1 MKKIIIHKE
10 LLVILFT
17 ALILRIVLA
26 NFYADNILRNEWN
39 MILHNHEISGVFG
52 LNVVINEFL
61 ALPKLAEIGDKV
73 LPTVIIPPLYLY
85 LIYLVKLIFNNPSNI
100 ADIVISIQ
108 IFLSLFSILV
118 FDKIIKLFS
127 KKNSINIIL
136 LSIFS
141 FFPMNVFAASQIS
154 SITLQ
159 IFLIL
164 NFFYFLFLFNYNKNI
179 KNLLLFSFFSGLLIL
194 IRGEFF
200 LFYFFT
206 IIYFFLFIEKNIR
219 FIMISFIVV
228 SMLVTPY
235 IFRNYQN
242 FDKLVLTKSFGYNL
256 LKGNNPSFKV
266 EGDYEIIKKIQ
277 ISEKN
282 IKTDNNYEIN
292 LDNLFKEKALEF
304 IKEEP
309 LSYIKLYFKKIFSFF
324 FIDFNS
330 TYPNYYNLMHLAPK
344 ITLSIVSLFGTVLAI
359 KKRGNYQFLALYFIL
374 SVLLFSIF
382 FILPRYNLILLPIQL
397 ILCLKCIDYL
407 RKDREFKF

>member
-1 MKKIIIHKE
+1 M
-10 LLVILFT
+10 VILFT

-200 LFYFFT
+200 LFYFFI
-206 IIYFFLFIEKNIR
+206 IIYFFFFIEKNIR

-344 ITLSIVSLFGTVLAI
+344 IILSIVSLFGTVLAI

>member
-1 MKKIIIHKE
+1 
-10 LLVILFT
+10 
-17 ALILRIVLA
+17 
-26 NFYADNILRNEWN
+26 
-39 MILHNHEISGVFG
+39 
-52 LNVVINEFL
+52 
-61 ALPKLAEIGDKV
+61 
-73 LPTVIIPPLYLY
+73 
-85 LIYLVKLIFNNPSNI
+85 
-100 ADIVISIQ
+100 
-108 IFLSLFSILV
+108 
-118 FDKIIKLFS
+118 
-127 KKNSINIIL
+127 
-136 LSIFS
+136 
-141 FFPMNVFAASQIS
+141 
-154 SITLQ
+154 
-159 IFLIL
+159 
-164 NFFYFLFLFNYNKNI
+164 
-179 KNLLLFSFFSGLLIL
+179 
-194 IRGEFF
+194 
-200 LFYFFT
+200 
-206 IIYFFLFIEKNIR
+206 
-219 FIMISFIVV
+219 MISFIVV

-344 ITLSIVSLFGTVLAI
+344 IILSIVSLFGTVLAI

>member
-164 NFFYFLFLFNYNKNI
+164 NFFF
-179 KNLLLFSFFSGLLIL
+179 
-194 IRGEFF
+194 
-200 LFYFFT
+200 FYFCL
-206 IIYFFLFIEKNIR
+206 IIIKILKIFYFFLFLR
-219 FIMISFIVV
+219 
-228 SMLVTPY
+228 
-235 IFRNYQN
+235 
-242 FDKLVLTKSFGYNL
+242 
-256 LKGNNPSFKV
+256 
-266 EGDYEIIKKIQ
+266 II
-277 ISEKN
+277 N
-282 IKTDNNYEIN
+282 
-292 LDNLFKEKALEF
+292 
-304 IKEEP
+304 
-309 LSYIKLYFKKIFSFF
+309 
-324 FIDFNS
+324 FNS
-330 TYPNYYNLMHLAPK
+330 W
-344 ITLSIVSLFGTVLAI
+344 
-359 KKRGNYQFLALYFIL
+359 
-374 SVLLFSIF
+374 
-382 FILPRYNLILLPIQL
+382 
-397 ILCLKCIDYL
+397 
-407 RKDREFKF
+407 